1 MPEKVVKDLKNIY
14 SLGKEKYYQFMEKRF
29 KSNSKST
36 GDTIPRNNLGMFSK
50 PGTETKAAG
59 RLTKLKNDMALF
71 SRLYTASQT
80 REGDVDE
87 FFQHEN
93 QCTPPSLATGG
104 QMCQGDKHNHLDC
117 LEGNVTNSHG
127 TSLDVDCK
135 VLDGPA
141 VVHFLVP
148 GTCGTF
154 EDYAKEIFLP
164 YVVKELD
171 TLSRINIVWD
181 GYKSDSLK
189 NATREKRGCGTRR
202 RVSYCTRI
210 PGNWRGFLRNN
221 ENKQE

>member
-104 QMCQGDKHNHLDC
+104 QMCQGDKHNRLDC

-148 GTCGTF
+148 VTCGTF

-164 YVVKELD
+164 CGEGTGHSQSNQYCMGWVQVRQL
-171 TLSRINIVWD
+171 
-181 GYKSDSLK
+181 
-189 NATREKRGCGTRR
+189 EKRNERKER
-202 RVSYCTRI
+202 LWNSAS
-210 PGNWRGFLRNN
+210 GFILHKNSRQLAWLSS
-221 ENKQE
+221 KQ